1 MRITPSLLAAS
12 LLLAATASPAQQPVK
27 LPAVADSAP
36 TPQTQSA
43 PPPNNSWTAPPGT
56 TITIDRRS
64 GRYTMTLPVQPVDGS
79 AEQALRFTDW
89 DAHPYAGS
97 GPYPATRQEPASLPT
112 HTLYLPADLA
122 HAPKLPIVLWANGG
136 CRNTS
141 VEFTRFLGEI
151 ASHGYLIV
159 AVGRSTIPFLVIHG
173 SIAAVASQKDA
184 NGDLYVMM
192 DASYMTKGLDWAIAE
207 NSRPASPLFGKLD
220 TTKVATM
227 GQSCGGP
234 QAFTAAHDPRVTTVI
249 ALNSNFPTAGGAAGA
264 PARPNPNANGW
275 TADKLTIP
283 AALFNGGPADS
294 GYTGAETTYKALPL
308 NPPRA
313 QGQPHLG
320 RPHRRLPHARAALH
334 QRRPRLARLA
344 AQRRHPRHR
353 HLLRPQ
359 LLPLP
364 RPRLV
369 GRLPKPPVGFGCPIL
384 DTVSSWQGGVSGD
397 RPTALPPL
405 TKDAL
410 IQTEAQE

>member
-1 MRITPSLLAAS
+1 MRTALPRPSLLATT
-12 LLLAATASPAQQPVK
+12 LLAATIAPAQQPVK
-27 LPAVADSAP
+27 LPAVADSGP

-43 PPPNNSWTAPPGT
+43 PQNNNSWTAPPGT

-79 AEQALRFTDW
+79 AEQALRFADW

-112 HTLYLPADLA
+112 HTVYLPADLA

-173 SIAAVASQKDA
+173 SIAAVAGQRDA
-184 NGDLYVMM
+184 NGDPYVIM

-220 TTKVATM
+220 TAKVATM

-249 ALNSNFPTAGGAAGA
+249 ALNSNFPTANPAGGAPGA
-264 PARPNPNANGW
+264 PARPANPNAW

-294 GYTGAETTYKALPL
+294 GYTGAETTYKALPST
-308 NPPRA
+308 
-313 QGQPHLG
+313 
-320 RPHRRLPHARAALH
+320 LPALKASLTSVGHTGAYPMPELRYTNAVLAWLDWQLKGDIHATATFSGPNCALCRDPDWWIDS
-334 QRRPRLARLA
+334 QN
-344 AQRRHPRHR
+344 
-353 HLLRPQ
+353 
-359 LLPLP
+359 LP
-364 RPRLV
+364 
-369 GRLPKPPVGFGCPIL
+369 
-384 DTVSSWQGGVSGD
+384 
-397 RPTALPPL
+397 
-405 TKDAL
+405 
-410 IQTEAQE
+410 